1 MTQSG
6 SGFFSSV
13 AGQMLIVG
21 VIAAVIIFVA
31 WKYIF

>member
-13 AGQMLIVG
+13 VAG